1 VRSRRVVIYVL
12 GLLALLSSCQQP
24 LDVPDEAKLLYYG
37 PVENSGQISGI
48 LPLEQGDPARQV
60 YVYDDTTHGV
70 VAVRTVDAGHRDLN
84 FSWVQGHRYRVYFY

>member
-1 VRSRRVVIYVL
+1 MKSRRMVIYVI
-12 GLLALLSSCQQP
+12 GLLASLCACQV
-24 LDVPDEAKLLYYG
+24 DVPEDAKLLYYG
-37 PVENSGQISGI
+37 PVDNSSQINGI

-84 FSWVQGHRYRVYFY
+84 IVWVPGHKYRIYFY